1 MEAAFN
7 FMLAAE
13 KIRYRI
19 GCDRLTGAQVLAI
32 RQRTHVIIGKDVI
45 QRPLV
50 YTRPADWLLG
60 EITPD

>member
-1 MEAAFN
+1 
-7 FMLAAE
+7 MLAAE